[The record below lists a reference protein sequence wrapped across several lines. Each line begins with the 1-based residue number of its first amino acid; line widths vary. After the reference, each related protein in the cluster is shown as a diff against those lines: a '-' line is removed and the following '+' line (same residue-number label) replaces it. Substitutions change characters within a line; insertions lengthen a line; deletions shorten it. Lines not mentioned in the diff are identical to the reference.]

1 MTLTIRRWLT
11 LIAILVTLL
20 VASILILIG
29 QTNATPLRIQ
39 MAEEAASGRSL
50 V

>member
-1 MTLTIRRWLT
+1 MSCQQEHGLLT

-20 VASILILIG
+20 V
-29 QTNATPLRIQ
+29 LRAQ
-39 MAEEAASGRSL
+39 KAKECDTTRNL